1 MRFHE
6 VPQSSMRFYDAPVNQ
21 SVPTEAYRDL
31 NLSHRRTLKFSNEC
45 LVEKISG
52 YNQEWCFCFS

>member
-1 MRFHE
+1 
-6 VPQSSMRFYDAPVNQ
+6 MRFYDAPVNQ

-31 NLSHRRTLKFSNEC
+31 NLLHRCTLKFSNEC